1 MNWKD
6 SSSLNISMSRHDLRL
21 QRLRAMIEFKAFE
34 VYVFDAAG
42 YLRYRYQHTR
52 IHAKSLSVEDRE
64 TQKTREFFYWP
75 WLPIQPRSLSIY
87 RSSRFA
93 AVFALLG
100 APIGMY
106 AHVNKKT

>member
-34 VYVFDAAG
+34 GYVFDAAG

-64 TQKTREFFYWP
+64 TKNERVLLSALAPHST
-75 WLPIQPRSLSIY
+75 PRSIDLPQQQVCGRVCIVRRPHWNICSC
-87 RSSRFA
+87 
-93 AVFALLG
+93 
-100 APIGMY
+100 
-106 AHVNKKT
+106 